1 MFIFLYLYKSPLV
14 PMNRSKTSFTYMD
27 RTPEPSLHPA
37 SLHSVDT
44 ASCGKI
50 PPISIALSRQKLW
63 PFPMEKNFLINKQW
77 TTKSQGV

>member
-50 PPISIALSRQKLW
+50 PHMSISLS
-63 PFPMEKNFLINKQW
+63 M
-77 TTKSQGV
+77 TKVVAIPYVKEFSL